1 MGLENLLSGAL
12 YLPFLLTPFALLFW
26 YAARGGRELQNAPA
40 NPERHAAAGGS
51 QSFLGTAG
59 RV

>member
-12 YLPFLLTPFALLFW
+12 DLPFLLTPFALLFW

-40 NPERHAAAGGS
+40 NPERHGAAGGS
-51 QSFLGTAG
+51 QS
-59 RV
+59 